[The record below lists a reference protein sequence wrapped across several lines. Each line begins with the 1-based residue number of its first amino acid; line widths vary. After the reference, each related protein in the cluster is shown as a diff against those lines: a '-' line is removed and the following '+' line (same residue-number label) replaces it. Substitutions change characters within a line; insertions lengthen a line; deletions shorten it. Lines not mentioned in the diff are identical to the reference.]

1 MLIASGP
8 MRLLRRLRKRLGNE
22 IRFALTAWVY
32 FTRVPLPAGL
42 SRWVG
47 YEADYLSGSAR
58 YFPVVGVAVG
68 ALGAAVYLLALRRFP
83 PSVAV
88 LLSMAATLLVTGAF
102 HEDGLADCFD
112 AFGGAYTRED
122 TLRIMHDSRIGAFGA
137 IALVLALLLKW
148 QVLTALPSARVAWLM
163 VGAHAAS
170 RSTAI
175 SLMLSLDYVRDQ
187 GRAKPLAQRLGL
199 GAAAVAGLTGL
210 VCLIW
215 PDWRWAC
222 GALLLLLLLRAFLAH
237 WFKRRLGGYT
247 GDCLGLTQQLSE
259 LALYLLALAWT

>member
-1 MLIASGP
+1 MLSPDGP
-8 MRLLRRLRKRLGNE
+8 MQFPRRLAKRLADE
-22 IRFALTAWVY
+22 VRFALTAWVY

-42 SRWVG
+42 TRWVG
-47 YEADYLSGSAR
+47 YAAHYLSGAAR
-58 YFPVVGVAVG
+58 YFPWVGAAVG
-68 ALGAAVYLLALRRFP
+68 ALGAGLYLLALRAFP
-83 PSVAV
+83 PGVAV
-88 LLSMAATLLVTGAF
+88 LLSMVATLLITGAL

-122 TLRIMHDSRIGAFGA
+122 TLRIMRDSRIGAFGA

-170 RSTAI
+170 RGNAI
-175 SLMLSLDYVRDQ
+175 SLMLDLDYVRDQ
-187 GRAKPLAQRLGL
+187 GRAKALAQRLGA
-199 GAAAVAGLTGL
+199 GAAVMAGLPGL
-210 VCLIW
+210 VCLLW
-215 PDWRWAC
+215 PDWRWGC
-222 GALLLLLLLRAFLAH
+222 GAVLLLWVLRAVLAR

-259 LALYLLALAWT
+259 LALYLYALAWT